1 VDRVGRTVALCQ
13 AERRCLLEYYSKCG
27 RVGVAAAAVGAVGKV
42 GSCQDLALVLQADP
56 TPTYVSH
63 VTAQTVVN
71 PRYIYLPVVLCS
83 FAP

>member
-1 VDRVGRTVALCQ
+1 
-13 AERRCLLEYYSKCG
+13 
-27 RVGVAAAAVGAVGKV
+27 VGKV